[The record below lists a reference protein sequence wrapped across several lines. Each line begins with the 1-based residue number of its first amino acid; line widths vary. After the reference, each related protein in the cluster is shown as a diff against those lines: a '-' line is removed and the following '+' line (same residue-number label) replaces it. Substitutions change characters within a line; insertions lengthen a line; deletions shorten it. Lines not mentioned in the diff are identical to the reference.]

1 MTEAELELQQPET
14 SKTGDKIVGGS
25 LVFVAIRCTIQ
36 YVLLPFVLP
45 FVGLTNNFSVI
56 LSTIFEVIAL
66 TAIAYNLVHLWNTNW
81 RTRYL
86 ILSAFSGSLILVFLY
101 YDIQY
106 LLNL

>member
-1 MTEAELELQQPET
+1 MAEAEIEIQHPET
-14 SKTGDKIVGGS
+14 SKSGDRIIGGS
-25 LVFVAIRCTIQ
+25 MIFVAIRCTIQ

-66 TAIAYNLVHLWNTNW
+66 AAIAYNLVHLWNTNW
-81 RTRYL
+81 RKRYL
-86 ILSAFSGSLILVFLY
+86 LLSAFSGSLILVFLY